1 MSDGVIVMAV
11 QEEVRCWLN
20 LQTTST
26 QRVDRAFKVMIKSMF
41 IKMTEIKF

>member
-11 QEEVRCWLN
+11 QEEVRCWLS

-26 QRVDRAFKVMIKSMF
+26 QRVDTAFKVIIKSMF
-41 IKMTEIKF
+41 IKMM